1 MVLGVDEKIIDRMM
15 HTESRYI
22 YSDISRHI
30 YPHFFLCELVYPS
43 GVHSFNRVGS
53 YCVALLFF

>member
-15 HTESRYI
+15 HAESKYI

-30 YPHFFLCELVYPS
+30 YP
-43 GVHSFNRVGS
+43 
-53 YCVALLFF
+53 LFFYLASLVILRVCTFLIV

>member
-30 YPHFFLCELVYPS
+30 YPHFFFGASLFIL
-43 GVHSFNRVGS
+43 RV
-53 YCVALLFF
+53 CTVLIV